1 MSDKTLVEMLRNES
15 RCSTCLPVC
24 LENILGIEFECHEM
38 ECSECHSKAYNA
50 LADAIE
56 REYLPR
62 PRYEDGE
69 PVQFGD
75 AAKLYGATL
84 NHVAEIDFYENGRIR
99 IKGTSATSTSNG
111 CISEF
116 CCDAKDRLKR
126 PALEVLD
133 ADDVPIRVG
142 DHVWFKQGT
151 HYDGVEYV
159 VTEITKT
166 QVHYKNSESE
176 YPKGGCPHYCASS
189 NLTHKQPDS
198 LERIEEDAEKS
209 VCEYFGRK
217 IGDCENC
224 EGFGGCRVKMMRDL
238 LRRQRDVLKKDNKH

>member
-1 MSDKTLVEMLRNES
+1 MSDKTLVEMLRSED

-56 REYLPR
+56 RKYLPL
-62 PRYEDGE
+62 PMLEGKPLIVGDKVDGYNQE
-69 PVQFGD
+69 
-75 AAKLYGATL
+75 GAEV
-84 NHVAEIDFYENGRIR
+84 VAVMNSEMVVVRSTVRGGNGYHDEAYPLLLWDVSDLVRHN
-99 IKGTSATSTSNG
+99 T
-111 CISEF
+111 
-116 CCDAKDRLKR
+116 
-126 PALEVLD
+126 EVLD
-133 ADDVPIRVG
+133 SDGIPIRVG

-151 HYDGVEYV
+151 HYDNVEYV

-176 YPKGGCPHYCASS
+176 YPRGECPHYCASS

-209 VCEYFGRK
+209 VCEYFSRK

-238 LRRQRDVLKKDNKH
+238 LRRQRAILENK

>member
-1 MSDKTLVEMLRNES
+1 MSDKTVVEKLREAAKHA
-15 RCSTCLPVC
+15 REEKGLPVYTPDQ
-24 LENILGIEFECHEM
+24 LE
-38 ECSECHSKAYNA
+38 K

-62 PRYEDGE
+62 PRFDDGE

-75 AAKLYGATL
+75 EFYSDEHDSTYKTTMFVLYADGSYRVNQAGC
-84 NHVAEIDFYENGRIR
+84 NACQYEPGERV
-99 IKGTSATSTSNG
+99 K
-111 CISEF
+111 
-116 CCDAKDRLKR
+116 RLK
-126 PALEVLD
+126 PEVLD
-133 ADDVPIRVG
+133 DDGVPIRVR

-176 YPKGGCPHYCASS
+176 YPKGECSHYCASS

-224 EGFGGCRVKMMRDL
+224 EGFGRCREKMTRDL
-238 LRRQRDVLKKDNKH
+238 LRRQRNILERDSNG